1 MCVHLFDQL
10 KIRGVT
16 LRNRI
21 VVSPMCQYSSTDG
34 FATDWH
40 LVHLGSRAVG
50 GAAAVIAEATA
61 VTAEGRI
68 SPVDLG
74 IWKDAH
80 VEPLA
85 RVAAF
90 IRGQG
95 AAPGIQL
102 AHAGRKASVK
112 SPWEGGGAVADS
124 EGGWTPVAPSAIAF
138 EERYRNPTELDDRGI
153 RAIVNA
159 FAAAAGRARLA
170 GFQLVEIH
178 AAHGYLIHEF
188 LSPLSNRRTDA
199 YGGSLE
205 NRTRFAR
212 EIVTAVRQVW
222 PEELP
227 LFVRISATDWVPGGW
242 DLEQSVELAK
252 QLKQLGADLI
262 DCSSGGSSPT
272 AKIPMGPGYQVPFAE
287 KVRREAGVMTG
298 AVGMITDAKQAD
310 EIIREGK
317 ADVVLLAREF
327 LRHPYWPIHAAKEL
341 GQEIAWPAQ
350 YLRAAPEGTRSR

>member
-1 MCVHLFDQL
+1 MHLFNEL
-10 KIRGVT
+10 KIRNVT
-16 LRNRI
+16 FRNRI

-40 LVHLGSRAVG
+40 MVHLGSRAVG

-68 SPVDLG
+68 SPADLG

-85 RVAAF
+85 RIARF
-90 IRGQG
+90 IHGQG

-112 SPWEGGGAVADS
+112 RPWEGGGAAADS
-124 EGGWTPVAPSAIAF
+124 EGGWTPVAPSAVAF
-138 EERYRNPTELDDRGI
+138 EERYRQPAEIDLRGI
-153 RAIVNA
+153 RAIVEA
-159 FAAAAGRARLA
+159 FAAAAGRAKQA
-170 GFQLVEIH
+170 GFQLLELH

-188 LSPLSNRRTDA
+188 LSPLSNQRTDA

-212 EIVTAVRQVW
+212 EVVAAVRQVW
-222 PEELP
+222 PEEFP
-227 LFVRISATDWVPGGW
+227 LFARISATDWVEGAW
-242 DLEQSVELAK
+242 DPEQSVELAK

-262 DCSSGGSSPT
+262 DCSSGGSSPA

-287 KVRREAGVMTG
+287 KLRREAGVMTG
-298 AVGMITDAKQAD
+298 AVGMIVDAKQAD

-317 ADVVLLAREF
+317 ADLVFLAREF
-327 LRHPYWPIHAAKEL
+327 LRQPYWPIHAAKEL
-341 GQEIAWPAQ
+341 GQEIAWPPQ
-350 YLRAAPEGTRSR
+350 YLRAAPAGTRSR